1 MSSKPKTT
9 PVASQEESTEQL
21 GRMAAFNGETMQAF
35 AQACQAY
42 TSCVSTLNKEL
53 MGFVSTRLNRD
64 VELSQALSNCGNWS
78 DAVDLQRQWAQQA
91 TEEYMTEAGR
101 ITELASK
108 IAKESWE
115 PVYEQTNR
123 MMTDIDKPA
132 QQRL

>member
-1 MSSKPKTT
+1 MPSKPNTT
-9 PVASQEESTEQL
+9 PATSQEEITAQL

-42 TSCVSTLNKEL
+42 TSCVTTLNKEL
-53 MGFVSTRLNRD
+53 MGFVGARLNHD
-64 VELSQALSNCGNWS
+64 VELSQALSHCGNWS
-78 DAVDLQRQWAQQA
+78 DAVDLQQQWAQQA
-91 TEEYMTEAGR
+91 TEEYMSEAGR

-123 MMTDIDKPA
+123 MMADIDKPA
-132 QQRL
+132 E